1 MDGSRQDELS
11 SRLSRQ
17 DLNRRARNAGA
28 HTVKFEQ
35 VAELPTF
42 DTGQYEGCEF
52 SISGGD
58 ASLTIRFAELPPFEI
73 NFYRTRWHQFT
84 ALPNCDAEL
93 VKSAYFRLVEVME
106 SRALSSFIDG
116 DRAPRKTYRE
126 LHHYRIFLDETGC
139 HELFAESA
147 SAGMLIDALSLDDTR
162 RWADLQHAYGS
173 ASDIPGL
180 LRQLAAL
187 PASSGK
193 DEPWFSLWS
202 ALAHQGDVYS
212 ASFAAVPHVV
222 RALSIAPTKADSS
235 FFHFPAWVEICR
247 QKTVT
252 PIPDDLHQAYFAAL
266 ECLPSLVAAAANRE
280 WDGSFLACILSA
292 IAAAKGYGTVA
303 EAAQELTPDVA
314 MEFMEWFLKR

>member
-1 MDGSRQDELS
+1 V
-11 SRLSRQ
+11 
-17 DLNRRARNAGA
+17 
-28 HTVKFEQ
+28 TFEQ
-35 VAELPTF
+35 IAELPKF

-58 ASLTIRFAELPPFEI
+58 AKLTIRFAELPPFGI

-106 SRALSSFIDG
+106 SRALSSFVDG
-116 DRAPRKTYRE
+116 DRASRKAYKE
-126 LHHYRIFLDETGC
+126 LHHYRIFLAETGC

-147 SAGMLIDALSLDDTR
+147 SAGMLVDALSLDDTR

-173 ASDIPGL
+173 ASDVPGL
-180 LRQLAAL
+180 LRQLAEL
-187 PASSGK
+187 PASNGR

-202 ALAHQGDVYS
+202 ALAHQGDVYP

-222 RALSIAPTKADSS
+222 RALSIAPTAADSS

-247 QKTVT
+247 QKTAT
-252 PIPDDLHQAYFAAL
+252 PIPDDLRQAYFAAL
-266 ECLPSLVAAAANRE
+266 ERLPSLVAAAAKRE
-280 WDGSFLACILSA
+280 WDGSFLACTLSA
-292 IAAAKGYGTVA
+292 VAAAKGYGTVA
-303 EAAQELTPDVA
+303 EAVQELTPDVA
-314 MEFMEWFLKR
+314 LEFTEWFFKR